1 MLVRDLIDLTKR
13 KHKVSGLP
21 VVEDG
26 KVVGLVTNRD
36 LRFEKR
42 LDANRWPAS

>member
-1 MLVRDLIDLTKR
+1 M
-13 KHKVSGLP
+13 
-21 VVEDG
+21 VENS

-42 LDANRWPAS
+42 LDVSVSAIMTPRDRLVTVSEEH